1 MPAEI
6 QRIKLLK
13 GTRGSLEESE
23 VILLDGELCLVNSE
37 GTGYDSLVIGDGK
50 TEAKSLTL
58 IPLNVAQGSVFLGR
72 AHPTFVPGTPT
83 GPVFYL
89 VDQAGEYTGF
99 GNMTVDEGETAFI
112 MYRYGGWSKVT
123 INTKQVIDTEL
134 SDTSENPVQ
143 NKVIYKALRDL
154 KNEIFEGKVTID
166 SEFSDSSENPIMN
179 RTITAKIKEMD
190 EWYIEN

>member
-37 GTGYDSLVIGDGK
+37 GTGYDSLVIGDGR

-72 AHPTFVPGTPT
+72 AHPTLIPGTPT

-89 VDQAGEYTGF
+89 ANIAGEYTGF
-99 GNMTVDEGETAFI
+99 GNMVVDEGETAFI
-112 MYRYGGWSKVT
+112 MYRYGGWSKIT
-123 INTKQVIDTEL
+123 INTKQISDTEL

-143 NKVIYKALRDL
+143 NKVIYKALKDL

-166 SEFSDSSENPIMN
+166 SEFSDSSENPVMN
-179 RTITAKIKEMD
+179 RTITRKFNEFD
-190 EWYIEN
+190 WYEQ

>member
-37 GTGYDSLVIGDGK
+37 GTGYDSLVIGDGR

-72 AHPTFVPGTPT
+72 ANPTLIPGTPT

-89 VDQAGEYTGF
+89 ADIAGEYTGF
-99 GNMTVDEGETAFI
+99 GNMVVDEGETAFI
-112 MYRYGGWSKVT
+112 MYRYGGWSKIT

-143 NKVIYKALRDL
+143 NKVIYKALKDL
-154 KNEIFEGKVTID
+154 KDEIFEGKVTID
-166 SEFSDSSENPIMN
+166 SEFSDSSENPVMN
-179 RTITAKIKEMD
+179 RTITRKFNEFD
-190 EWYIEN
+190 WYEQ

>member
-37 GTGYDSLVIGDGK
+37 GTGYDSLVIGDGR

-72 AHPTFVPGTPT
+72 AHPTLIPGTPT

-89 VDQAGEYTGF
+89 ADIAGEYTGF
-99 GNMTVDEGETAFI
+99 GNMVIDEGETAFI
-112 MYRYGGWSKVT
+112 MYRYGGWSKIT
-123 INTKQVIDTEL
+123 INTKQIIDTEL

-143 NKVIYKALRDL
+143 NKVIYKALKDL
-154 KNEIFEGKVTID
+154 KDEIFEGKVTID
-166 SEFSDSSENPIMN
+166 SEFSDSSENPVMN
-179 RTITAKIKEMD
+179 RTITRKFNEFD
-190 EWYIEN
+190 WYEQ

>member
-37 GTGYDSLVIGDGK
+37 GTGYDSLVIGDGR

-72 AHPTFVPGTPT
+72 AHPTLIPGTPT

-89 VDQAGEYTGF
+89 ADIAGEYAGF
-99 GNMTVDEGETAFI
+99 GNMVVDEGETAFI
-112 MYRYGGWSKVT
+112 MYRYGGWSKIT

-143 NKVIYKALRDL
+143 NKVIYKALNDL
-154 KNEIFEGKVTID
+154 KDEIFEGKVTID
-166 SEFSDSSENPIMN
+166 SEFSDSSENPVMN
-179 RTITAKIKEMD
+179 RTITRKFNEFD
-190 EWYIEN
+190 WYEQ

>member
-37 GTGYDSLVIGDGK
+37 GTGYDSLVIGDGR

-72 AHPTFVPGTPT
+72 AHPTLIPGTPT

-89 VDQAGEYTGF
+89 ADIAGEYAGF
-99 GNMTVDEGETAFI
+99 GNMVVDEGETAFI
-112 MYRYGGWSKVT
+112 MYRYGGWSKIT

-143 NKVIYKALRDL
+143 NKVIYKALKDL
-154 KNEIFEGKVTID
+154 KDEIFEGKVTID
-166 SEFSDSSENPIMN
+166 SEFSDSSENPVMN
-179 RTITAKIKEMD
+179 RTITRKFNEFD
-190 EWYIEN
+190 WYEQ